1 VSTAQ
6 PPGAGTDLEPARRA
20 ALFTAPPRLGWVF
33 RDRRQLLAPFGEP
46 PPVLQS
52 QSVPPQLEAERAAAE
67 QALRKTQRR
76 ITPVSVILLIGFIL
90 LAGCDR
96 AMFGGGPALGAVVI
110 GLLAGGPGLV
120 LTGVRYARL
129 QSARQAITQASQQA
143 NAWDAQTAAGWQQRK
158 DTHEHAEAAR
168 VDRLDEWGPAVVPGH
183 ARRIDVF
190 GGSLWGWEALLTVH
204 GASLLAERPLL
215 VADLTGE
222 LVCRELAVTA
232 RDAGGSSSVHLLPSQ
247 LAGTG
252 LLTAFGPAQLADA
265 VCEVMHAG
273 AADTAR
279 ADKAVDTRI
288 LEQVTAALG
297 GQVSFTRLATAL
309 RALLGHTAPPGVL
322 DPAEHAQITMLFP
335 ADHLQHIQA
344 NLIRIESFI
353 APLAAAGQ
361 AAAGGLPAA
370 DETARLRCL
379 ALEPA
384 ARSVRAELLAGLLVQ
399 WLTVQVTAA
408 GPASPAVVIAGA
420 DEITRPHLERLS
432 DACERRGVP
441 LTLLFRHLRETAADL
456 AGGGAAAFMRLGNH
470 QEATTAADLI
480 GRQHKFV
487 LSQLTATLGGNQ
499 THTRTDTEGWGESAT
514 TTRGWHDTTTIG
526 PRQDSPW
533 RLGDVTSRA
542 IGRSESFSSTAS
554 RNWSAATSWADGTNW
569 SDAESTQRVYEYTV
583 EPGTLQHLPDH
594 ALLLVTARSSG
605 LELTPVECDPAII
618 TLPHVSTTPLPDQ
631 AVTPPARTV
640 ATPPAT
646 AHPAVPGPSDAGWPP
661 WDQRTTGQPPLPPIP
676 PPARQP
682 PGGTPGHNSPGTW
695 PSPGHPQPPADSK
708 QQP

>member
-1 VSTAQ
+1 VSTTQ
-6 PPGAGTDLEPARRA
+6 PPGAGLEPARRA
-20 ALFTAPPRLGWVF
+20 ALFVAPPRLGWVF
-33 RDRRQLLAPFGEP
+33 RDRRQLFAPFADP
-46 PPVLQS
+46 PPMLRS

-76 ITPVSVILLIGFIL
+76 ITPVSVVLLIGFLL

-96 AMFGGGPALGAVVI
+96 AMFGGDSALGAVVI
-110 GLLAGGPGLV
+110 GLLAGGPGLL

-129 QSARQAITQASQQA
+129 QSARQAIAQASQQA
-143 NAWDAQTAAGWQQRK
+143 NAWDAQAAAGWQQRK

-232 RDAGGSSSVHLLPSQ
+232 RDAGGSSSIHLLPSQ

-252 LLTAFGPAQLADA
+252 LLTAAFGPAQLADA

-273 AADTAR
+273 AADGAR
-279 ADKAVDTRI
+279 ADRALDTRI
-288 LEQVTAALG
+288 LEQVAAALG
-297 GQVSFTRLATAL
+297 GQVSFTRLAAAL
-309 RALLGHTAPPGVL
+309 GVLLGHTAPSGVL
-322 DPAEHAQITMLFP
+322 DPAEHAQITTMLFP

-361 AAAGGLPAA
+361 AAGGGGLPTA
-370 DETARLRCL
+370 DETAQLRCL

-408 GPASPAVVIAGA
+408 GPASPAVIIAGA
-420 DEITRPHLERLS
+420 DEISRPHLERLS

-456 AGGGAAAFMRLGNH
+456 AGGGTAAFMRLGNH

-499 THTRTDTEGWGESAT
+499 THTRTDTEGWGETAT
-514 TTRGWHDTTTIG
+514 TTRGWHDTTTTG
-526 PRQDSPW
+526 PRQDSAW
-533 RLGDVTSRA
+533 RLSDVTSRA

-554 RNWSAATSWADGTNW
+554 RNWSAAISWADGTNW
-569 SDAESTQRVYEYTV
+569 SDAESRQRVYEYTV
-583 EPGTLQHLPDH
+583 EPATLQHLPDH
-594 ALLLVTARSSG
+594 ALLLVTTRTSG

-618 TLPHVSTTPLPDQ
+618 TLLRVSTTPLPEP
-631 AVTPPARTV
+631 AVTPPPRT
-640 ATPPAT
+640 AT
-646 AHPAVPGPSDAGWPP
+646 APLPGTARPGVPLPTDISWSARGGQPQPG
-661 WDQRTTGQPPLPPIP
+661 TGQPPADP
-676 PPARQP
+676 RHQP
-682 PGGTPGHNSPGTW
+682 
-695 PSPGHPQPPADSK
+695 
-708 QQP
+708 